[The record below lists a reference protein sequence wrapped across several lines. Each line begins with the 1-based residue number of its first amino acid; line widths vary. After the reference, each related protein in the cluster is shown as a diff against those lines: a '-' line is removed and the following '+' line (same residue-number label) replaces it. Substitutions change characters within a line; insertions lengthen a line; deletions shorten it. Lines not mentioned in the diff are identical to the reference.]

1 MLHRV
6 VVTGWGVIS
15 SIGHTASAYWSNLS
29 RGVSGIADATVIP
42 TDQLVQK
49 VVAEVKDF
57 DPRQYFDDRQIMA
70 LDRVSQF
77 AVVAAR
83 EAIGHAHLSFAD
95 DLAERT
101 ATIIGTGVGGQTTQ
115 DESYRRLYQEGAKR
129 LHPLTIPKLMVN
141 APASQVSMH
150 CGLRGPC
157 FAVASACASATH
169 AVGLA
174 FQFIRSGGAICA
186 VTGGSDACITF
197 GTMKGWEAMRIM
209 APDTC
214 RPFSRDRKGMVM
226 GEGAAVVVL
235 ENMEHA
241 RQRSATI
248 LGEIVGFGMSSDAG
262 DLVSPSEDGMVR
274 ALESALADGRL
285 SPEDIQYVNAH
296 GTGTAAND
304 EAETRAIKRAFG
316 EHAGKLAISSNKSM
330 IGHALGA
337 AGGLE
342 LVATLMAIKEGI
354 APPTINYLGR
364 DPACDLDYVPNE
376 ARPLRIEAALSNS
389 FAFGGL
395 NAVLAVRRLSFFGAN

>member
-1 MLHRV
+1 MSHRV

-15 SIGHTASAYWSNLS
+15 SIGHTAAAYWSNLS

-42 TDQLVQK
+42 TDQLAQK

-57 DPRQYFDDRQIMA
+57 DPRQYFDDRQITA

-77 AVVAAR
+77 AVVVAR
-83 EAIGHAHLSFAD
+83 EAIGHANISFAD
-95 DLAERT
+95 CLSERT

-115 DESYRRLYQEGAKR
+115 DESYKRLYQEGAKR

-174 FQFIRSGGAICA
+174 FQLVRSGGATCA
-186 VTGGSDACITF
+186 VTGGADACITF

-214 RPFSRDRKGMVM
+214 RPFSRDRKGMVI

-235 ENMEHA
+235 ESMEHA
-241 RQRSATI
+241 RQRSATM

-262 DLVSPSEDGMVR
+262 DLLSPDEGGMVR
-274 ALESALADGRL
+274 ALESALADGAL

-304 EAETRAIKRAFG
+304 EAETQAIKRAFG
-316 EHAGKLAISSNKSM
+316 RHAEKLAISSSKSM

-342 LVATLMAIKEGI
+342 LVATLMAMKEGI
-354 APPTINYLGR
+354 APPTINYLGQ

-376 ARPLRIEAALSNS
+376 ARPLQIDAALSNS

-395 NAVLAVRRLSFFGAN
+395 NAVLAVRRL

>member
-6 VVTGWGVIS
+6 VVSGWGVIS

-29 RGVSGIADATVIP
+29 RGVSGISDATIVP
-42 TDQLVQK
+42 TDHLAQK
-49 VVAEVKDF
+49 VVAEVKNF

-95 DLAERT
+95 GLAERT

-115 DESYRRLYQEGAKR
+115 DESYKRLYQEGAKR

-157 FAVASACASATH
+157 FAIASACASATH

-197 GTMKGWEAMRIM
+197 GTTQIRRRGR
-209 APDTC
+209 TRC
-214 RPFSRDRKGMVM
+214 F
-226 GEGAAVVVL
+226 
-235 ENMEHA
+235 A
-241 RQRSATI
+241 R
-248 LGEIVGFGMSSDAG
+248 
-262 DLVSPSEDGMVR
+262 
-274 ALESALADGRL
+274 GRR
-285 SPEDIQYVNAH
+285 
-296 GTGTAAND
+296 TA
-304 EAETRAIKRAFG
+304 
-316 EHAGKLAISSNKSM
+316 
-330 IGHALGA
+330 
-337 AGGLE
+337 
-342 LVATLMAIKEGI
+342 
-354 APPTINYLGR
+354 
-364 DPACDLDYVPNE
+364 
-376 ARPLRIEAALSNS
+376 
-389 FAFGGL
+389 
-395 NAVLAVRRLSFFGAN
+395 